1 MKVCMPINIRYSETD
16 MMGVVYHANYLL
28 YFEDARADFL
38 RKIGIPYEEIERVG
52 LVSPVLSVTVNYG
65 EPLRYGDKAIV
76 RTRIVSTGA
85 MKTTYAYEVFKEGQ
99 DFDKDT
105 PCCTGQSVH
114 CLVDAKTF
122 KPVSI
127 KRGMPELY
135 ARYAEVME
143 PDD

>member
-1 MKVCMPINIRYSETD
+1 MPISIRYSETD

-38 RKIGIPYEEIERVG
+38 RKIGIPYEEIEREG
-52 LVSPVLSVTVNYG
+52 LVSPVLSVSVNYG
-65 EPLRYGDKAIV
+65 EPLRYGDNAFV
-76 RTRIVSTGA
+76 RTRIVATGA

-99 DFDKDT
+99 DPDRDT
-105 PCCTGQSVH
+105 PCCTGRSEH

-122 KPVSI
+122 RPVSI
-127 KRGMPELY
+127 KRTMPELY